1 MSKVNRARF
10 YCEGC
15 RWGRRRGVCVR
26 VCYSVSLIFH
36 VLFWRFTLQTR
47 HHAITSVSPTVYQ
60 AQTQAATRLFLE
72 YQYPQLVKVTSTLPL
87 MTMLP
92 TQRALLSR

>member
-1 MSKVNRARF
+1 M
-10 YCEGC
+10 
-15 RWGRRRGVCVR
+15 R

-47 HHAITSVSPTVYQ
+47 HHAITSISPTVYQ
-60 AQTQAATRLFLE
+60 ARTQAATRLFLE
-72 YQYPQLVKVTSTLPL
+72 YQYPQLMMKVTSTLPL

-92 TQRALLSR
+92 TLRALLSR